1 MPWNF
6 RQNPRVARLL
16 ALALLLVSG
25 LARADDPRVL
35 AVQIEATLDDDAK
48 LEGVARYDIESDGS
62 PLRLWVYSDRNAVAP
77 SAMDQRSSR
86 WIYPREPDLA
96 ATRVSASVDG
106 VATEAALQHAPVGSP
121 RGRDFA
127 GSEVA
132 LPLAAGRHRVEV
144 RFSTRLPER
153 FGRLGRVG
161 DRMALTGPW
170 YPLPLRGDAPIDD
183 ALHDVSLRLPSDTV
197 ALAPGARGA
206 VLTRGLLRRRRVG
219 TFVPALLGP
228 RLHRVERA
236 LPHGHSLV
244 VISPHVLPTPPR
256 ADAEGIFALR
266 DLNEI
271 YVLDQLERVAS
282 DVAETLALVEEGG
295 CAAIEPAPFV
305 VALSPSRTELA
316 GNAPGLVLVSDR
328 AFEIIPH
335 EVARGFHDRAIRR
348 ALFRD
353 ALSRCARSAAEPP
366 EDRIWALDV
375 RAALLTDLDE
385 LRRSGQARTAR
396 ELLGWAGFHPAIDQ
410 LLYAPQTAFPD
421 VYFPGSA
428 EPDAFRDDPAH
439 ARRPRSRG
447 RRILAMSRDVLGE
460 ERHRE
465 WTTALLERQE
475 TARAALVRVARDEA
489 EHLDEWLDAAGTE
502 VNYRLVDVE
511 STELPNGRVRHRV
524 RVRREGDV
532 RREPVEVRVEARG
545 GDAVG
550 VWDGHGN
557 EGVVELETDGD
568 ARDVRIDPRG
578 RLVQSAEVAGD
589 HPLADDATAHP
600 WRPPVFQGFN
610 LAYGATERA
619 IIGLVDVALRRQYVT
634 DSTIALRATTDP
646 RSTGGLLRWVR
657 GLGAPRD
664 TNARR
669 GFLAPGVTF
678 DRLHSGFAG
687 EGSPGGW
694 RAGVQLVGGYSSLRW
709 FLDPRAGASLSAS
722 VGTSL
727 AFRDDDTRSWTINGG
742 VRGNLTLPLGLRGAL
757 VLVGGASGVIGE
769 PLPGERPGLGGRFLL
784 RGYQNGEVLGRARGF
799 AVAELR
805 FTPTVFSDLAINV
818 LHLAWIREVQL
829 AIFGGG
835 GVVFDASDG
844 RDVAPGAEVGGG
856 LRVHFEYGGVQPA
869 VLAIDLAVP
878 LVRTQEAR
886 DTLAPFTT
894 ILAFEQYF

>member
-1 MPWNF
+1 
-6 RQNPRVARLL
+6 VARTPITL
-16 ALALLLVSG
+16 ALALVGVLASSLGSG
-25 LARADDPRVL
+25 LAYADEPRVRS
-35 AVQIEATLDDDAK
+35 VRVEASLDADAH
-48 LEGVARYDIESDGS
+48 LRGVVRYEVESDGS

-77 SAMDQRSSR
+77 AAMDQRSSR
-86 WIYPREPDLA
+86 WIFPRERDLA
-96 ATRVSASVDG
+96 ATRVNASVDG
-106 VATEAALQHAPVGSP
+106 VAVDTRLVHAPVGSP
-121 RGRDFA
+121 RGRDVA
-127 GSEVA
+127 GSDLE
-132 LPLAAGRHRVEV
+132 LPLVAGRHQVEV
-144 RFSTRLPER
+144 RFAYRVPER
-153 FGRLGRVG
+153 FGRLGRTG
-161 DRMALTGPW
+161 DRIALTGPW
-170 YPLPLRGDAPIDD
+170 YPLPLRGDTPVDD
-183 ALHDVSLRLPSDTV
+183 ALHDVSLRLPEDTV
-197 ALAPGARGA
+197 ALAPGERGA
-206 VLTRGLLRRRRVG
+206 VLTRGVLRRRRVG
-219 TFVPALLGP
+219 TFVPVLLDD
-228 RLHRVERA
+228 RMHRVERA

-244 VISPHVLPTPPR
+244 VLSPDALPEPPR

-271 YVLDQLERVAS
+271 YVLDQLVRVAA
-282 DVAETLALVEEGG
+282 DVARTLALVEEGG
-295 CAAIEPAPFV
+295 CAAIAPGPFV
-305 VALSPSRTELA
+305 IALAPSRTELA
-316 GNAPGLVLVSDR
+316 ANAPGLVLVSDR
-328 AFEIIPH
+328 AFEIFPH
-335 EVARGFHDRAIRR
+335 ELARSFHDRVIRR

-353 ALSRCARSAAEPP
+353 ALARCPRSAEEPP
-366 EDRIWALDV
+366 EDRAWALDV

-385 LRRSGQARTAR
+385 LRRSGRARTAR

-421 VYFPGSA
+421 VYFAGSA
-428 EPDAFRDDPAH
+428 EPDAFRDDPVY

-460 ERHRE
+460 ERHRA
-465 WTTALLERQE
+465 WTTALVERHE
-475 TARAALVRVARDEA
+475 TARAALARIAPDEA

-502 VNYRLVDVE
+502 VNYRLIDVE
-511 STELPNGRVRHRV
+511 SAELPNGRVRHRV

-532 RREPVEVRVEARG
+532 RREPVEVRVHTRDGHAIG
-545 GDAVG
+545 T
-550 VWDGHGN
+550 WDGHGE
-557 EGVVELETDGD
+557 EGVVEVETDGA

-578 RLVQSAEVAGD
+578 RTVQSAEVAGD

-610 LAYGATERA
+610 LAYAATERA

-657 GLGAPRD
+657 GLGAARD

-678 DRLHSGFAG
+678 DRLHAGFSG

-694 RAGVQLVGGYSSLRW
+694 RAGVQLTGGYSSLRW

-757 VLVGGASGVIGE
+757 VLVGGASGVIGQ

-805 FTPTVFSDLAINV
+805 FTPTAFSDLAINV

-835 GVVFDASDG
+835 GVVFDATDG
-844 RDVAPGAEVGGG
+844 RDVAPGAELGGG

-878 LVRTQEAR
+878 LVRTASAR

-894 ILAFEQYF
+894 IVAFEQYF